1 MGVNFFS
8 VIMFSGSEGDDFYCS
23 VKPGPE
29 EPINAD

>member
-8 VIMFSGSEGDDFYCS
+8 VIMPSGYKGDDFYCL

>member
-8 VIMFSGSEGDDFYCS
+8 VIMPPGSEGDDFYCS